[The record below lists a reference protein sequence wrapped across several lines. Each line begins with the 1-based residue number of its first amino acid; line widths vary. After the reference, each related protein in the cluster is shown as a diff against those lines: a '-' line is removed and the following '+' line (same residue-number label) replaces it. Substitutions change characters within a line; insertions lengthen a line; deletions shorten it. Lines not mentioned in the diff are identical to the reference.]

1 MGFIYFMVY
10 EVFNRYKFNTKS
22 FELIFSVLSKA
33 DFYDLISSF
42 NFLKCFFDSA

>member
-1 MGFIYFMVY
+1 MVY